1 MAMNELAE
9 ISDDPLALRDS
20 QAGRRVT
27 EVQSGPLPQVC
38 ALYSRLM
45 NRDYADSVEI
55 KVSLLSQ
62 MMFLIY
68 KDLKE
73 NIQQ

>member
-1 MAMNELAE
+1 MADQITAT
-9 ISDDPLALRDS
+9 DDPLALRDS
-20 QAGRRVT
+20 LSGRMDG
-27 EVQSGPLPQVC
+27 QGQYGPSPHVC
-38 ALYSRLM
+38 ALYTRLM

-68 KDLKE
+68 RDLTE
-73 NIQQ
+73 RIQR